1 MTGHRGPT
9 RTRTPG
15 SVLRMLG
22 SVGASALLVTA
33 LVAVPAGAAPST
45 SAKAPLASDTGRS
58 TDLTAA
64 MAQAYRNTYPGLSAD
79 AAARAATVQSSGEQL
94 KAELVKR
101 ADTFGGAW
109 FDPFSATYQVA
120 VTTATA
126 EAEIATISRD
136 LRVPVRTHRVTRTY
150 AQLEQLAESL
160 RTGTDAFSRAAAGL
174 VGIDV
179 ETNQVVVAIPSRQR
193 AALAGAV
200 PAGVS
205 LVDAQN
211 RPFDLDVCN
220 SRNDCNDSLR
230 SGLVIRRSGGSCSA
244 GFTARGSTGIRFL
257 LTSGHC
263 AGLNAAWSTGTTT
276 PTTIGTMTDAIDSGV
291 VDAGA
296 IQVTNASYSAD
307 TVGRI
312 YMHNMAGRFVGVNG
326 AAPSMSF
333 ILQGE
338 TVCLAAR
345 IIDPANPGNPCGTIT
360 SVSDPNKRGMVRVGG
375 YDACPG
381 DSGGGWYWLSSSGSR
396 WAYGLHSR
404 SESGCNAAPNNSWF
418 SPLPSFWTGLTYE
431 LG

>member
-1 MTGHRGPT
+1 MTPHPGPT
-9 RTRTPG
+9 RTSRRG
-15 SVLRMLG
+15 ALRLLG
-22 SVGASALLVTA
+22 SVGAATLLVSSL
-33 LVAVPAGAAPST
+33 LVAPAAAAPATGAT
-45 SAKAPLASDTGRS
+45 SATARDTGVS
-58 TDLTAA
+58 ADVTAA
-64 MAQAYRNTYPGLSAD
+64 IAQAYLNAYPGLTAD
-79 AAARAATVQSSGEQL
+79 AAAKAAVVQGRSEGL
-94 KAELVKR
+94 KNELVKR
-101 ADTFGGAW
+101 AETFGGAW

-120 VTTATA
+120 VTTAAA
-126 EAEIATISRD
+126 EREIAGVGRD
-136 LRVPVRTHRVTRTY
+136 LGVPVRTHRVTRTY
-150 AQLEQLAESL
+150 AELEQQAEAL
-160 RTGTDAFSRAAAGL
+160 RTGSDQLSRAAAGL

-179 ETNQVVVAIPSRQR
+179 ETNQVVVAVPQRQR
-193 AALAGAV
+193 TALAGAV
-200 PAGVS
+200 PAGVT
-205 LVDAQN
+205 LTTADA
-211 RPFDLDVCN
+211 RSFDLDVCN

-230 SGLVIRRSGGSCSA
+230 SGLVIRRSGASCSA
-244 GFTARGSTGIRFL
+244 GFTARASTGTRFL

-296 IQVTNASYSAD
+296 IQVTNASYAAD

-312 YMHNMAGRFVGVNG
+312 YMHNAAGRWVPVNG
-326 AAPSMSF
+326 AAPSMGF

-345 IIDPANPGNPCGTIT
+345 ITDPANSANPCGTIT

-418 SPLPSFWTGLTYE
+418 SPLPSFWTGLTYD